1 LLVRNASQGKR
12 KREKY
17 GSNRQHRAA
26 ADPRIRRFHR
36 PDWGDQK
43 HAWSLQEQG
52 STRIE
57 RGEMENTPEAMDLR
71 AVALAQRFGGRLI
84 AVALEQARGAVI
96 GVLSKYACFY
106 LYPVHS
112 TTSANYRKSF
122 SPSGA
127 KSDPTDADMLLDL
140 LLKHREQLRALR
152 PDTEQTRSLQ
162 ILVEE
167 RRKQVDLQTSQSQ
180 RLTTHLKQS
189 FPQILKWFDDVKAPL
204 VANLLERWPT
214 LEQLQK
220 ARPETLRKFFHK
232 NNCRSAERIDE
243 RLVQIRE
250 AAPATYD
257 QAVLSTGILIV
268 HGLLQILAALHV
280 VIAGLEERIETL
292 VKVHPDFFIV
302 DSLPGAGPVMGPR
315 LIAVLG
321 TDRDRFTSASELPCW
336 TGIAPVVERSGKQY
350 WVHWR
355 WACSKFVRQT
365 IHEWAQHSMKTCSW
379 AREHY
384 DLQRSRNKSH
394 HAAVR
399 SLAFKWLRILFRCW
413 KNREPYNEARYEESL
428 RRHAPK
434 AEENAKK
441 TTLDLQWKSCGGFS
455 KLV

>member
-1 LLVRNASQGKR
+1 MALSDSTAPPPTTPEFTAFIGL
-12 KREKY
+12 
-17 GSNRQHRAA
+17 
-26 ADPRIRRFHR
+26 
-36 PDWGDQK
+36 DWGDKK

-57 RGEMENTPEAMDLR
+57 RGQVENTPEAIDLW
-71 AVALAQRFGGRLI
+71 AVELAQRFAGRLI

-96 GVLSKYACFY
+96 GVLGKYAYFY

-127 KSDPTDADMLLDL
+127 KSDPSDADMLLDL
-140 LLKHREQLRALR
+140 LLKHREQLRPLR
-152 PDTEQTRSLQ
+152 PDTEETRSLQ

-167 RRKQVDLQTSQSQ
+167 RRKQVDLQTSLSH
-180 RLTTHLKQS
+180 RVTMHLKQS
-189 FPQILKWFDDVKAPL
+189 FPQILSWFDDVKAPL

-232 NNCRSAERIDE
+232 NNSRSQERIEE

-250 AAPATYD
+250 AVPATHD
-257 QAVLSTGILIV
+257 RAVLSMGTLIV
-268 HGLLQILAALHV
+268 HGLLQILAALRE
-280 VIAGLEERIETL
+280 VITGLDERIATL
-292 VKVHPDFFIV
+292 LKAHPDFFIV
-302 DSLPGAGPVMGPR
+302 DSLPGAGPVMAPR

-321 TDRDRFTSASELPCW
+321 TDRDRFGSASELQCW
-336 TGIAPVVERSGKQY
+336 TGIAPVVERSGRQF

-355 WACSKFVRQT
+355 WACPKFVRQS
-365 IHEWAQHSMKTCSW
+365 IHEWAQHSMKNCEW
-379 AREHY
+379 ACQFY

-394 HAAVR
+394 HAAIR
-399 SLAFKWLRILFRCW
+399 SLAFKWLRILYRCW

-434 AEENAKK
+434 AAENAKK
-441 TTLDLQWKSCGGFS
+441 TTLELQWKNCGGFS